1 MTGDCIS
8 TSTDKCRFIEKYNS
22 YRRAHPFLHQQKAKS
37 CAIVNT
43 KLYGLLPFW
52 FEMKRAGI
60 HPVVGLTIQLELTED
75 QSLPLVLYAKTNEGY
90 RNLLKISSSISIRP
104 EQTIPLR
111 WSLAYGKGIAF
122 MFPVLEQQAI
132 WLQQDAES
140 LLKEIMKA
148 YPHEVYI
155 GISRLSDT
163 ADVESAAVRLAEKML
178 CRLWQLMKVYFSM
191 KRTFCL

>member
-1 MTGDCIS
+1 MTVYPQVRTSADLLKS
-8 TSTDKCRFIEKYNS
+8 TIRIEELI
-22 YRRAHPFLHQQKAKS
+22 PFLHQQKAKS

-111 WSLAYGKGIAF
+111 WLLAYGKGIAF
-122 MFPVLEQQAI
+122 MIPVLEQQAI

-163 ADVESAAVRLAEKML
+163 ADVESAAVQLAEKML
-178 CRLWQLMKVYFSM
+178 CRLWQLMKACFSM